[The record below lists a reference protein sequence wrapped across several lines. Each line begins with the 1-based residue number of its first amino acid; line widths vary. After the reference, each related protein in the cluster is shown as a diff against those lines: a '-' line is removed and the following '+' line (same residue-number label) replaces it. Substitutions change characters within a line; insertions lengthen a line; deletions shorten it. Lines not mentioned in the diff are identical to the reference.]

1 MRLGT
6 SCPEQG
12 DSTLR
17 WRPSAAETWNP
28 GTLPALLPGGCL
40 PQALYK
46 PTVKH
51 GSRPGMARA
60 LLPWGLKGAL
70 SLWPFCY
77 LYPGSPRPP
86 HGGWGRWAPSWPGQ
100 SMDSSLSISS
110 SWGWHWSHGLRPGT
124 QWVSPRH
131 LRAPCVRPLL
141 PLSSPPSDRCSS
153 CLSFPSH
160 ALEPP
165 LGPLFVPEVY
175 TLAGPLMPLSS
186 SCQPLNRGLSLL

>member
-1 MRLGT
+1 MSLGT

-17 WRPSAAETWNP
+17 RRPSVAETWNP

-60 LLPWGLKGAL
+60 LLPWSLKGAL
-70 SLWPFCY
+70 PLWPLFY

-86 HGGWGRWAPSWPGQ
+86 HGGWGLWAPSWPGQ
-100 SMDSSLSISS
+100 SMDSSLSSSS
-110 SWGWHWSHGLRPGT
+110 SWGWHWSHGLKPGT
-124 QWVSPRH
+124 QWVGEPW
-131 LRAPCVRPLL
+131 
-141 PLSSPPSDRCSS
+141 
-153 CLSFPSH
+153 
-160 ALEPP
+160 ALV
-165 LGPLFVPEVY
+165 GPLCEAPPF
-175 TLAGPLMPLSS
+175 
-186 SCQPLNRGLSLL
+186 SCQVSPVTGAAPALVSHPML